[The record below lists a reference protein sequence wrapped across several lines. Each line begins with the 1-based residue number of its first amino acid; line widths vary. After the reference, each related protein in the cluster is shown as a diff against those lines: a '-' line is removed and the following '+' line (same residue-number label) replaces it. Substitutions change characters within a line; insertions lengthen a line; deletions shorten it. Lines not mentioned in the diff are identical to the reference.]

1 MAYSPA
7 AINLTIWVDRLRVR
21 AMSKGVRV
29 EGETRRRKVTGP
41 WVPCFFAPRG
51 AMEGMD
57 AAKTTVIDARD
68 VTCRLYDVN
77 GDPVVI
83 NEADEVEVQFG
94 PSRKPGGIWEVK
106 TTMVPRNG
114 RGEDLLYYLSLSQRQ
129 ER

>member
-1 MAYSPA
+1 MFYPPA

-21 AMSKGVRV
+21 SMSKGVRV

-51 AMEGMD
+51 AQEAQGQD
-57 AAKTTVIDARD
+57 KTTLIDQRD
-68 VTCRLYDVN
+68 VTCRLYDEDGGAVI
-77 GDPVVI
+77 I

-94 PSRKPGGIWEVK
+94 PSRTPGGIWEVK

-114 RGEDLLYYLSLSQRQ
+114 RGQDLLIYLSLLQRQ